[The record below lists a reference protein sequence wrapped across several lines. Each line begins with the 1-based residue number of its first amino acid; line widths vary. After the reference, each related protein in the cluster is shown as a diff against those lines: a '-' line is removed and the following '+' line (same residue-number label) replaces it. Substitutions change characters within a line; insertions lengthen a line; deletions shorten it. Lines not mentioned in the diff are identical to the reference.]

1 MNYKIVK
8 NYRKNDSLRASFN
21 KLSDSIFG
29 FNFEEWYS
37 NGYWGDNYIPYSVL
51 FNDEIIANVSV
62 NIIDI
67 KMPDCI
73 QHYIQLGT
81 VMTSEK
87 FRNKGLIR
95 VLMNEIEKD
104 YNNVDGIFLFA
115 NDSVI
120 DFYPKFGFV
129 KAKESQYV
137 KTVENTSDFTAEK
150 IPMTNKCEWDSFK
163 SVIDGSAVNSS
174 FEMINNSDLIMFY
187 ITSFMKDC
195 VYYIKSVDSYVIAEI
210 EDNELLIYNIFSRKT
225 VNIDEVIKA
234 FGSGVKTVK
243 CGFTPFAT
251 DGFICTDFSQEDTT
265 LFVKGD
271 SLLSFSDEK
280 KMFPLL
286 SHA

>member
-8 NYRKNDSLRASFN
+8 NYRKNDRLRASFN
-21 KLSDSIFG
+21 KLSGTVFG
-29 FNFEEWYS
+29 LNFEEWYS
-37 NGYWGDNYIPYSVL
+37 HGYWGDNYIPYSVL
-51 FNDEIIANVSV
+51 LNDEIIANVSV

-67 KMPDCI
+67 KTPDCI

-104 YNNVDGIFLFA
+104 YNNADGIFLFA

-137 KTVENTSDFTAEK
+137 KTVENTGDFTAEK
-150 IPMTNKCEWDSFK
+150 ISMNNKCEWDRFK
-163 SVIDGSAVNSS
+163 SVIDSSAVNGS

-225 VNIDEVIKA
+225 VDIAKVINA
-234 FGSGVKTVK
+234 FGRGVKTVK
-243 CGFTPFAT
+243 YGFTPIELN
-251 DGFICTDFSQEDTT
+251 GFMCTDLYQEDTT
-265 LFVKGD
+265 LFVKGN